1 MRTTWKP
8 VSHKTKRDDLVESS
22 RFFVSG
28 EGNEKRK
35 QKMRSRLFL
44 FMVLGLVGL
53 MCGCE
58 LGTTALSE
66 SDISD
71 NYYEEVKKSLKK
83 LILTGNC
90 KECPFVGVDISG
102 KDLSHRDLTEANLSG
117 FDLTKANLKGA
128 DVKGAYFH
136 RTKFGDQTDLTEADL
151 TGTKNLKDAR
161 YIQRA
166 KFCNT
171 KTPWGVDNSGCK
183 KK

>member
-8 VSHKTKRDDLVESS
+8 LSNKTKRDDLVGLS

-28 EGNEKRK
+28 EGNKKRK
-35 QKMRSRLFL
+35 QKMRSALFL

-71 NYYEEVKKSLKK
+71 DYNEEVKKSLRK

-102 KDLSHRDLTEANLSG
+102 KDLSHKDLTGA
-117 FDLTKANLKGA
+117 DLTGTDLKGADLSKAELNGAYLRKANLKGA
-128 DVKGAYFH
+128 KM
-136 RTKFGDQTDLTEADL
+136 KNI
-151 TGTKNLKDAR
+151 KNLDSAIK
-161 YIQRA
+161 
-166 KFCNT
+166 C
-171 KTPWGVDNSGCK
+171 KTIFPWGEDNSGCE
-183 KK
+183 